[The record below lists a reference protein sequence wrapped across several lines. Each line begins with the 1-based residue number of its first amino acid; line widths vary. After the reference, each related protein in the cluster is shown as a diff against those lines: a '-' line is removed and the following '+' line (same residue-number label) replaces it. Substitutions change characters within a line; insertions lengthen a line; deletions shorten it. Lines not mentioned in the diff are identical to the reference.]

1 MTVFFRNWQDR
12 RVACTED
19 VIAFA
24 CVGDSLLLDAV
35 PLSEVTS
42 VGLMMSNDHH
52 SQQHGPTN
60 SYDNVID
67 FTHAFQIRT
76 VKNGHNAGRKYILRA
91 NTDEEVAKIIGHLGN
106 LAKKAARAE
115 KKAGETCQGMLQRYV
130 RKVYSA
136 SWFQAITATLIIA
149 VRRFEIF
156 DVLVAC

>member
-1 MTVFFRNWQDR
+1 LSDLIWLTVFFRNWQDR

-24 CVGDSLLLDAV
+24 RVGDSLLLDAV

-42 VGLMMSNDHH
+42 VGLMMSNEHR
-52 SQQHGPTN
+52 SQQHGPTT
-60 SYDNVID
+60 SYDSVVD
-67 FTHAFQIRT
+67 FTHAFQIQT

-91 NTDEEVAKIIGHLGN
+91 DTDEEVSNLIEHLGN
-106 LAKKAARAE
+106 IAKKAARAR
-115 KKAGETCQGMLQRYV
+115 KKTGETCQERLQRYV

-149 VRRFEIF
+149 VK
-156 DVLVAC
+156 